1 MLSDQNGLKVPL
13 GVAVAPQAYW
23 SMLADPLAFGGG
35 HQADRHIGPTKGGFG
50 TTTPQPHRR
59 FHSGPRNTSGIPVG
73 PIMPKDCWGVTLLEA
88 SDLQIRTQRPVSGI
102 VGSAHGPNSFLF
114 NASPWYSAV
123 SIGLRVGNSDSVYR
137 EEPSTWPE
145 IDLAFGPHR
154 AVTEAD
160 PQSLG
165 LPLETL
171 SVAYEDRHVLCL
183 PYDQGLCQCRMLC
196 EQHSLRQ
203 SCASALANPTKGG
216 WARAPPP
223 GSGRDHLLAQSL
235 IRFWQEFM
243 LCVLMGDGAW
253 GFGLLLRIL
262 SRFSLCLLRFCAEG
276 HLTALV
282 IVTTAVALQWLSL
295 LFFFILFSPL
305 IAISVLYWFYVYA
318 IKGSIAL
325 WVRGIAWASPSTDIA
340 IPDDVFCFMGDSD
353 RATQVM
359 AVATLFR
366 VVVDSGCSRSIICHE
381 HAFVPGTLDLSK
393 RPRIWG
399 FNGSCTL
406 ASGVGTARVP
416 FKDPSS
422 GDMREIIV
430 EDALFCPDL
439 KINLLSV
446 NQMRKTRSD
455 GTKGYHVDY
464 QEEPLPVIVEL
475 RGQWS
480 FELEQIGNLNYIN
493 HAFDGVTVDLGQV
506 QAEHENALA
515 AIGAVF
521 RDQKYGDA
529 LCLKAASNELVHARA
544 IHRNH
549 NRLAKLKTK
558 GLATGLDGITSSKA
572 PTDERCPICAE
583 TKATRAHIST
593 SGSRRPTTHPFEV
606 VHTDLMSVREPD
618 ITGRNRYAVNFVDQH
633 TGAVFVYLLRNKTEV
648 PKAFETFYEDI
659 VLKHGFKIRQLRS
672 DNGSEFKN
680 KKLRRILAHLKIRYR
695 YTPAY
700 SPEYNGIAERSFRT
714 LMNDA
719 RAQLRTS
726 NLPASFWG
734 AAVVNAARVG
744 NMVGSDNHEITPHQA
759 VYGELPDFS
768 HIRAFGSPSY
778 IHTDDREHARTKLDP
793 PGREAI
799 YIGIDPESN
808 SWIFWDLVRSKI
820 VRSAHA
826 RIFERALKVKSQR
839 PAADGNEQWFFGREE
854 RVRGYRQPVA
864 ATASW
869 GDDPQDGNM
878 VNVDENDFVDLH
890 SDNEDDGG
898 VNPNIDPQVEVDAAA
913 SEQQGTESDS
923 SSTTSSA
930 PSSPASPVIHP
941 EPTAVISEPKQCSL
955 VPQVNMTQE
964 MIGDAAALCYLLHE
978 DISVLFSQAVTAA
991 SLQLGEPKN
1000 YKQAVSGTDAHI
1012 WRESMQEELDSH
1024 RKCGTYVPVT
1034 LPKGV
1039 KVVPLQWVYK
1049 IKQNEKGEPIRAK
1062 SRLVARGDMCV
1073 AGVHFEAIHAPVVH
1087 FATSRMFLGLTCQR
1101 GWKVHQMDVG
1111 TAFVNAELDRD
1122 DIYFQLPPGGIP
1134 GVPDRDEHGNRI
1146 GLHAKKALYGLP
1158 QAPRLWNR
1166 KFTKWLRERGFEQS
1180 QKDPCYFV
1188 KRMGGEEV
1196 HMIVYVDD
1204 IAFAGSDPTLVQM
1217 VKDDLNE
1224 SFEMKDMGELKWFL
1238 GSEIVQDVENGT
1250 TVIHQAKYINDLIEQ
1265 FESLPQ
1271 IDVIPVKSTPS
1282 PTQVPSLAD
1291 LPDKETA
1298 ARKFWWRPYY
1308 RSLVGS
1314 LLYAQCCSRP
1324 EISNEVR
1331 LLSQC
1336 LENPSEEHWKLG
1348 LHVLGYLKSNPQH
1361 GIQFTRNDNA
1371 NIANRLFL
1379 YVDATWADDEF
1390 DRKSTSGMC
1399 LHFNG
1404 GPVIWK
1410 SKKQPIIAQ
1419 SSCESEII
1427 AATYGANE
1435 AVFVKQLLEEIG
1447 VDTPSIRVYEDNTG
1461 ATAIANNP
1469 GKLRQRSRHFELRFL
1484 KVQEYVTRRICNMV
1498 QVPTSYQLADI
1509 FTKCTQGKTFSK
1521 LSEMVCGYTSFDH
1534 NRYVDTAL

>member
-1 MLSDQNGLKVPL
+1 MAMGGTEVQGI
-13 GVAVAPQAYW
+13 
-23 SMLADPLAFGGG
+23 AFLMRLWAQFVLGGG
-35 HQADRHIGPTKGGFG
+35 LYEFVRLNA
-50 TTTPQPHRR
+50 
-59 FHSGPRNTSGIPVG
+59 
-73 PIMPKDCWGVTLLEA
+73 LLSVLVA
-88 SDLQIRTQRPVSGI
+88 AH
-102 VGSAHGPNSFLF
+102 VGSLLVHLVVF
-114 NASPWYSAV
+114 SP
-123 SIGLRVGNSDSVYR
+123 I
-137 EEPSTWPE
+137 
-145 IDLAFGPHR
+145 
-154 AVTEAD
+154 
-160 PQSLG
+160 
-165 LPLETL
+165 
-171 SVAYEDRHVLCL
+171 
-183 PYDQGLCQCRMLC
+183 
-196 EQHSLRQ
+196 
-203 SCASALANPTKGG
+203 
-216 WARAPPP
+216 
-223 GSGRDHLLAQSL
+223 
-235 IRFWQEFM
+235 
-243 LCVLMGDGAW
+243 
-253 GFGLLLRIL
+253 
-262 SRFSLCLLRFCAEG
+262 
-276 HLTALV
+276 
-282 IVTTAVALQWLSL
+282 IVVSL
-295 LFFFILFSPL
+295 LFWLYVWL
-305 IAISVLYWFYVYA
+305 IELA
-318 IKGSIAL
+318 IAL
-325 WVRGIAWASPSTDIA
+325 GVRFVTRVSPSTDVA
-340 IPDDVFCFMGDSD
+340 IPDDVFCFMGDSN

-366 VVVDSGCSRSIICHE
+366 VVIDSGCSRSIICHE
-381 HAFVPGTLDLSK
+381 HAFLPGTLNKSK

-416 FKDPSS
+416 FKDPST
-422 GDMREIIV
+422 GALREIVV

-439 KINLLSV
+439 NLNLLSV

-455 GTKGYHVDY
+455 GTKGLHVDY

-475 RGQWS
+475 RGQWAV
-480 FELEQIGNLNYIN
+480 ELEQIGNLNYIN
-493 HAFDGVTVDLGQV
+493 HAFDGVAVDQEQV
-506 QAEHENALA
+506 QAEHERALA
-515 AIGAVF
+515 TTGASF
-521 RDQKYGDA
+521 KDQRYGDA
-529 LCLKAASNELVHARA
+529 FCFKAVSGELLHARA

-549 NRLAKLKTK
+549 NRLARLKNK
-558 GLATGLDGITSSKA
+558 GLATGLDGIVSSRA
-572 PTDERCPICAE
+572 SADERCPICAE

-593 SGSRRPTTHPFEV
+593 CGKRRPTTHPFEV
-606 VHTDLMSVREPD
+606 VHTDLMTVREPD

-633 TGAVFVYLLRNKTEV
+633 TGAVFVYLLKSKTGV
-648 PKAFETFYEDI
+648 PSAFETFYEDV

-695 YTPAY
+695 YSPPY

-719 RAQLRTS
+719 RAQLRTA

-734 AAVVNAARVG
+734 AAVVNAARIG

-759 VYGELPDFS
+759 VYGEVPDFS

-778 IHTDDREHARTKLDP
+778 IHTDDREHARTKLDA

-808 SWIFWDLVRSKI
+808 SWIFWDLTRSKI

-839 PAADGNEQWFFGREE
+839 PAADGETQWFFGRAE

-864 ATASW
+864 STASW
-869 GDDPQDGNM
+869 GDDPLDGNM
-878 VNVDENDFVDLH
+878 LNVDEDDFVDLH
-890 SDNEDDGG
+890 NNEDHGR
-898 VNPNIDPQVEVDAAA
+898 VISNIDPQAEIDA
-913 SEQQGTESDS
+913 SNSQEQDTESDS
-923 SSTTSSA
+923 TDQTLS
-930 PSSPASPVIHP
+930 PSPPPSPPIT
-941 EPTAVISEPKQCSL
+941 EPTIQAPQHCSL
-955 VPQVNMTQE
+955 NPSTKVNMTQE
-964 MIGDAAALCYLLHE
+964 MIEDAAALCYLLHE

-991 SLQLGEPKN
+991 SIQLGEPKH
-1000 YKQAVSGTDAHI
+1000 YKQAISGPDSHI
-1012 WRESMQEELDSH
+1012 WKSSMQEELDSH
-1024 RKCGTYVPVT
+1024 QKCGTYVPVT

-1049 IKQNEKGEPIRAK
+1049 IKQNEKGDPIRAK

-1101 GWKVHQMDVG
+1101 GWKVHQMDVS

-1134 GVPDRDEHGNRI
+1134 GVQDRDEHGNRI

-1166 KFTKWLRERGFEQS
+1166 KFTKWLLDRGFKQS

-1217 VKDDLNE
+1217 VKDDLND
-1224 SFEMKDMGELKWFL
+1224 SFDMKDMGELKWFL
-1238 GSEIVQDVENGT
+1238 GSEIIQDVDSGT
-1250 TVIHQAKYINDLIEQ
+1250 TVIHQAKYINDLVEQ

-1271 IDVIPVKSTPS
+1271 IDMIPVKTTPS
-1282 PTQVPSLAD
+1282 PLQIPSLAD
-1291 LPDKETA
+1291 LPDKEVA
-1298 ARKFWWRPYY
+1298 ARKFWWKPYY

-1361 GIQFTRNDNA
+1361 GIQFTRNDNS

-1399 LHFNG
+1399 LQFNG

-1447 VDTPSIRVYEDNTG
+1447 VSTPSIRVYEDNTG

-1509 FTKCTQGKTFSK
+1509 FTKCTQGKTFTK
-1521 LSEMVCGYTSFDH
+1521 LSEMVCGNTSFDH